1 MLFYQIEATA
11 DNIVKI
17 LPQEGTRDSLETVR
31 TKVEQC
37 RKEETLG
44 ALWGFLFLK
53 SYQPDTIFLGAAMSD
68 PLCRE
73 HLAFLEYLGFTG
85 VQIREVEEITGSRL
99 QEMLECAERS
109 MLIKNHEAWLASMQC
124 LRFYRDRSYN
134 RNRCTELEEALLP
147 QVISSEKII
156 QQTQDLLCADTML
169 PEFDR
174 IQQPPLP
181 EHPKGHPVHY
191 FIQMSTQD
199 RAEQAARLLLETLYQ
214 NGRLESRRYCTCA
227 LWDLMEYSDFDAVY
241 DNAGHGA
248 LIVFCKDLC
257 PDGAFAHGDD
267 FSLSVLA
274 RRFCHFSGNVLL
286 LLCLPPEAERTKQK
300 LQAELTG
307 ISLVEIREDPAPYE
321 EAVAYLCRRAE
332 RDNIPADPSLWKGL
346 TENVRYWR
354 QELDECFRN
363 WRREI
368 MRTLYYPQYAY
379 LSSAPKQE
387 ICSPVQGS
395 AYDRLQQMVGLK
407 QVKAIVDEILDYTRV
422 QKLCA
427 DPDAAQTHPSFH
439 MVFTGNPGSAK
450 TTVARLIA
458 EILAEN
464 QVLYRGKLHEVGR
477 SDLVGKYVGW
487 TAKLV
492 KEAFEKA
499 KGSVLFIDEAYSLV
513 DKQGGFGDEAINA
526 IVQEMENSRGSTVV
540 IFAGYPDKME
550 HFLDRNPGLRSRIA
564 FYVPFDDY
572 TPEELVEITGLLAA
586 QKRLSLAPGTEEKL
600 LSIYRQAVG
609 TPDFGN
615 GRLARNLLERA
626 CIRQA
631 SRLVRTCP
639 EEIRQWVRILQPE
652 DFADPLYI
660 RKPERRV
667 IGFVS

>member
-1 MLFYQIEATA
+1 
-11 DNIVKI
+11 
-17 LPQEGTRDSLETVR
+17 
-31 TKVEQC
+31 
-37 RKEETLG
+37 
-44 ALWGFLFLK
+44 
-53 SYQPDTIFLGAAMSD
+53 
-68 PLCRE
+68 
-73 HLAFLEYLGFTG
+73 
-85 VQIREVEEITGSRL
+85 
-99 QEMLECAERS
+99 
-109 MLIKNHEAWLASMQC
+109 
-124 LRFYRDRSYN
+124 
-134 RNRCTELEEALLP
+134 
-147 QVISSEKII
+147 
-156 QQTQDLLCADTML
+156 
-169 PEFDR
+169 
-174 IQQPPLP
+174 
-181 EHPKGHPVHY
+181 
-191 FIQMSTQD
+191 
-199 RAEQAARLLLETLYQ
+199 
-214 NGRLESRRYCTCA
+214 
-227 LWDLMEYSDFDAVY
+227 
-241 DNAGHGA
+241 
-248 LIVFCKDLC
+248 
-257 PDGAFAHGDD
+257 
-267 FSLSVLA
+267 
-274 RRFCHFSGNVLL
+274 
-286 LLCLPPEAERTKQK
+286 
-300 LQAELTG
+300 
-307 ISLVEIREDPAPYE
+307 
-321 EAVAYLCRRAE
+321 
-332 RDNIPADPSLWKGL
+332 
-346 TENVRYWR
+346 
-354 QELDECFRN
+354 
-363 WRREI
+363 
-368 MRTLYYPQYAY
+368 
-379 LSSAPKQE
+379 
-387 ICSPVQGS
+387 
-395 AYDRLQQMVGLK
+395 MVGLK
-407 QVKAIVDEILDYTRV
+407 QVKTIVDEILDYTRV

-513 DKQGGFGDEAINA
+513 DKQGSFGDEAINA

-564 FYVPFDDY
+564 FYVPFEDY
-572 TPEELVEITGLLAA
+572 MPEELVEITGLLAA

-639 EEIRQWVRILQPE
+639 EEIRQWARILQPE
-652 DFADPLYI
+652 DFADPLYM